1 MVLDAF
7 EKGQF
12 VGDVAEPR
20 VGMATANNDRFVR
33 LWQEVDKNKFA
44 SNIPSRKDAIESRK
58 KWFPF
63 AKGGNSVNGLE
74 TMIQWLIGK
83 MMDLKSKTLKM
94 RKQEEFAH
102 IITIWI
108 IYLVLL

>member
-1 MVLDAF
+1 MKA
-7 EKGQF
+7 EKNGF
-12 VGDVAEPR
+12 
-20 VGMATANNDRFVR
+20 R
-33 LWQEVDKNKFA
+33 L
-44 SNIPSRKDAIESRK
+44 R
-58 KWFPF
+58 
-63 AKGGNSVNGLE
+63 KGGNSVNGLE